1 MIPCDKC
8 RAPAIIYQ
16 KYSGLHLCSTHF
28 DEDLLRKVRETLR
41 KYRIFGKG
49 GRVAV
54 AVSGGKDSSTLLY
67 ILKNLFARRRDIELV
82 ALLVDEGI
90 AGYREETLRAARMV
104 AESLEVPHRT
114 LSFQDALGITT
125 DQVAA
130 LDTTQAPC
138 TYCGVFRKSILNR
151 AAREMGAIAL
161 ATGHNLDD
169 EVQTVMLNYL
179 RGDVLRLFR
188 LWPRKPLQG
197 MVPRIKP
204 LRRVP
209 EKEVA
214 LYAIIHGLYPEKS
227 GSCPNVPRAM
237 RLEIKQMLNDMEAR
251 HPGTKYAIMKGFE
264 QIMELHPDG
273 SFEATPCQRCNEPTG
288 NQICQSCRLLEQLS
302 RSKDFKSK

>member
-8 RAPAIIYQ
+8 RAPAVIYQ
-16 KYSGLHLCSTHF
+16 KYSGMHLCSAHF
-28 DEDLLRKVRETLR
+28 DQDLVRKVRETLR
-41 KYRIFGKG
+41 RYRIFGKG
-49 GRVAV
+49 GLVAV
-54 AVSGGKDSSTLLY
+54 AVSGGKDSSALLY
-67 ILKNLFARRRDIELV
+67 ILKNLFSKRRDIELV

-90 AGYREETLRAARMV
+90 AGYREETLRAAREV
-104 AESLEVPHRT
+104 AERLEVPHRT
-114 LSFQDALGITT
+114 LSFQESLGITT

-130 LDTTQAPC
+130 LDTAQAPC

-151 AAREMGAIAL
+151 AAREMGALAL

-169 EVQTVMLNYL
+169 EVQTAMLNYL

-188 LWPRKPLQG
+188 LQPRRPLEG

-209 EKEVA
+209 EREVA
-214 LYAIIHGLYPEKS
+214 LFAITHGLFPGRS

-237 RLEIKQMLNDMEAR
+237 RLEVKQMINDMEAR

-264 QIMELHPDG
+264 QIMELRPES
-273 SFEATPCQRCNEPTG
+273 SFQATLCQRCGEPTG
-288 NQICQSCRLLEQLS
+288 NEICQSCRLLEQLS
-302 RSKDFKSK
+302 GGKAFKSK